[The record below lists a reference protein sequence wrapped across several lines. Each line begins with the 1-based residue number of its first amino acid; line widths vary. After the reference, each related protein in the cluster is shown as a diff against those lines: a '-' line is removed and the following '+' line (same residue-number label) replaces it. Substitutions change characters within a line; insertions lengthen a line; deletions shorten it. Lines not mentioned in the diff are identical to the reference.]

1 MKVTWS
7 DDLDSSSSDNKD
19 NVANICFMEIEI
31 NNKVLFPDDQSRLSY
46 DELHDAFESLYDEF
60 KKVRS

>member
-19 NVANICFMEIEI
+19 NVANICFMAIEI
-31 NNKVLFPDDQSRLSY
+31 NNKVLFSDDQSRLSY
-46 DELHDAFESLYDEF
+46 DELHDAF
-60 KKVRS
+60 